1 MTKIDERKNIIIT
14 LKSMCGERK
23 KGIDKRIQFIKGLSI
38 LNLIIAI
45 ICSGIII
52 ATIILEPLGLGYFKW
67 EMMGLLTILNINFV
81 LPLPKFFFEFKLLN
95 HHNKISDKKDFIG
108 IEKLNAELKTI
119 VNQLNKDV
127 IYNMFYLPLILV
139 ILISGIVQVTFED
152 SNPYWNY
159 IKIPVLLFF
168 GMTITKF
175 YLTNTKLTKNINQ
188 TERQCC
194 W

>member
-1 MTKIDERKNIIIT
+1 M
-14 LKSMCGERK
+14 
-23 KGIDKRIQFIKGLSI
+23 SI

-95 HHNKISDKKDFIG
+95 LHNKISDKKDFIG

-127 IYNMFYLPLILV
+127 KYNMFYLPLILV

-194 W
+194 S